1 MSDAMTRAT
10 LERYAQAWREGDV
23 TGLLDA
29 YADDVVFHYFGTSDL
44 AGDHVGKDAAVGA
57 MLEASTRST
66 RTLVEIVD
74 VLVGERLG
82 ALIAIERFERG
93 NESAE
98 VQRVLLYRVEADQFV
113 ECWLYDTDQPM
124 IDRFW
129 APQGEA

>member
-1 MSDAMTRAT
+1 MSEAMTRST

-29 YADDVVFHYFGTSDL
+29 YADDVVFHYFGESDL
-44 AGDHVGKDAAVGA
+44 AGDHIGKDAAVGA

-74 VLVGERLG
+74 LLVGERLG
-82 ALIAIERFERG
+82 AIVATERFQRDG
-93 NESAE
+93 ASAD

-113 ECWLYDTDQPM
+113 ECWLYDTDQRL

-129 APQGEA
+129 SP